1 MLADENLFEPVIDY
15 LKSMGHDVG
24 SIRDLGLSGIVKELG
39 PIGMARFLQQFET
52 SSGDYTKERQSWL
65 KGEDVKSIVKE
76 IKKRRM
82 KS

>member
-1 MLADENLFEPVIDY
+1 MSVQT
-15 LKSMGHDVG
+15 
-24 SIRDLGLSGIVKELG
+24 LSPAKLRRQGIEALVKELG

-52 SSGDYTKERQSWL
+52 GTGDYTKERQSWL